1 MAPRVERSAPIA
13 GTLLTIRD
21 GASVGRRSLLVLS
34 RDRTIALAHDL
45 SGDADPT
52 LHGARIR
59 AWSESGDVF
68 DAAWE
73 LPAASWRVV
82 GTPTN
87 RRGYRYD
94 DRRGTAG
101 PVRSV
106 LVKDGVMLKIA
117 ARAMPDVSLATA
129 PDPVGVTLT
138 SGDLTYCLSFGGTV
152 KFTSARSYVAKN
164 APLAPCP

>member
-1 MAPRVERSAPIA
+1 M
-13 GTLLTIRD
+13 
-21 GASVGRRSLLVLS
+21 LS

-45 SGDADPT
+45 SGGADPT
-52 LHGARIR
+52 LHGARIHV
-59 AWSESGDVF
+59 WSETGDVF
-68 DAAWE
+68 DASWE
-73 LPAASWRVV
+73 LPAASWHVV
-82 GTPTN
+82 GTAAN

-106 LVKDGVMLKIA
+106 LEKDGVMLKIV